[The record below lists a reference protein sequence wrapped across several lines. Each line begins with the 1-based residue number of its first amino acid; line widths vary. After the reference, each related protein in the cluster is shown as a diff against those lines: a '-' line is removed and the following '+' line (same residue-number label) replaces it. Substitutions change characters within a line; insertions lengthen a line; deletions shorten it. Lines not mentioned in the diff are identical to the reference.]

1 MRIEGNHNSKL
12 TNGGGSVAQRVDLS
26 CSVVKLPRA
35 TESLG
40 QLGEGAFFVQA
51 KSDSMNVP
59 SLASKEMPE
68 TN

>member
-1 MRIEGNHNSKL
+1 MRIEGTHNSKL
-12 TNGGGSVAQRVDLS
+12 TNGGASVAQRVDLS
-26 CSVVKLPRA
+26 CSVDKLPRA

-40 QLGEGAFFVQA
+40 QLGEGVQA